1 MDLLVVDDEETLRS
15 VVSQVLSA
23 DGFTVSEAA
32 SGEEALEAFRAGS
45 HQLVITDIRMGGMSG
60 IELLNEIKSH
70 NPDTQV
76 VIMTSHAS
84 LDSALT
90 ALRAGAYDYL
100 VKPFESLDLISA
112 VAGRAAEKA
121 RLVAQNR
128 KLLEQLTKA
137 NRELQEA
144 NQALKEVAVRD
155 GLTSLYNHRYFQE
168 AFAQEV
174 ARSKRFDK
182 RCSLIFFDVDNFKH
196 YNDTHGH
203 PEGDRLLKGLAQIV
217 MSHSRACDVAARYG
231 GEEFVLLLPETGKE
245 GAVKAA
251 EEMRARV
258 AAHPFAG
265 RESQPLGRVTVSV
278 GVASFPEDGGEAQAL
293 LERADQYLYQAKN
306 SGKNR
311 VVAGGA
317 TPSSP
322 A

>member
-23 DGFTVSEAA
+23 DGFRVDEAA
-32 SGEEALEAFRAGS
+32 SGEEALAAFRETS
-45 HQLVITDIRMGGMSG
+45 HPLVITDIRMGGMSG
-60 IELLNEIKSH
+60 IELLTEIKQH

-128 KLLEQLTKA
+128 ELLEQLTRA
-137 NRELQEA
+137 NEELQEA
-144 NQALKEVAVRD
+144 NAALKELAVRD

-168 AFAQEV
+168 ALALEV
-174 ARSKRFDK
+174 ARSKRYGK
-182 RCSLIFFDVDNFKH
+182 HCSLVFMDVDNFKK

-203 PEGDRLLKGLAQIV
+203 PQGDLLLQTLAQIL
-217 MSHSRACDVAARYG
+217 MSHLRVSDLAARYG
-231 GEEFVLLLPETGKE
+231 GEEFVLLLPETAKDAALGIAE
-245 GAVKAA
+245 GLRQKV
-251 EEMRARV
+251 EE
-258 AAHPFAG
+258 HPFAG
-265 RESQPLGRVTVSV
+265 RETQPLGKVTISI
-278 GVASFPEDGGEAQAL
+278 GVAGFPGDGAEAAEL
-293 LERADQYLYQAKN
+293 LCCADQLLYRAKHG
-306 SGKNR
+306 GKNM
-311 VVAGGA
+311 VIGG
-317 TPSSP
+317 
-322 A
+322 

>member
-1 MDLLVVDDEETLRS
+1 MELLVVDDEETLRS

-45 HQLVITDIRMGGMSG
+45 HQLVITDIRMSGMSG
-60 IELLNEIKSH
+60 IELLGEIKSH

-128 KLLEQLTKA
+128 VLLEQLTRA
-137 NRELQEA
+137 NQELQEA
-144 NQALKEVAVRD
+144 NQALKEMAVRD
-155 GLTSLYNHRYFQE
+155 GLTSLFNHRYFQE

-217 MSHSRACDVAARYG
+217 MSHSRACDIAARYG
-231 GEEFVLLLPETGKE
+231 GEEFVLLLPETAKE

-258 AAHPFAG
+258 AEHPFAG
-265 RESQPLGRVTVSV
+265 RETQPLGRVTVSV
-278 GVASFPEDGGEAQAL
+278 GVASFPEDGCEAQAL
-293 LERADQYLYQAKN
+293 LERADQFLYQAKN
-306 SGKNR
+306 SGKNK
-311 VVAGGA
+311 VVAGA

>member
-23 DGFTVSEAA
+23 DGFTVAEAA
-32 SGEEALEAFRAGS
+32 SGEEALEAFRARA
-45 HQLVITDIRMGGMSG
+45 HPLVITDIRMGGMSG
-60 IELLNEIKSH
+60 IELLTEIKEH

-128 KLLEQLTKA
+128 ELLEQLTRA
-137 NRELQEA
+137 NLELQEA
-144 NQALKEVAVRD
+144 NTALKEMAVRD

-168 AFAQEV
+168 ALALEV
-174 ARSKRFDK
+174 ARSKRYDK
-182 RCSLIFFDVDNFKH
+182 ACALVFMDVDNFKK

-203 PEGDRLLKGLAQIV
+203 PQGDTLLKTLAEIM
-217 MSHSRACDVAARYG
+217 MSHLRSCDLAARYG
-231 GEEFVLLLPETGKE
+231 GEEFVLLLPETTKE
-245 GAVKAA
+245 AA
-251 EEMRARV
+251 IAMADGLRERV
-258 AAHPFAG
+258 AEHPFAG
-265 RESQPLGRVTVSV
+265 GDTQPLGRVTISI
-278 GVASFPEDGGEAQAL
+278 GVAGMPDDGAEAAVL
-293 LERADQYLYQAKN
+293 LERADQYLYKAKN
-306 SGKNR
+306 TGKNK
-311 VVAGGA
+311 VVAA
-317 TPSSP
+317 
-322 A
+322 

>member
-1 MDLLVVDDEETLRS
+1 MELLVVDDEETLRS

-32 SGEEALEAFRAGS
+32 SGEEALEAFRASS

-60 IELLNEIKSH
+60 IELLTRIKEH

-128 KLLEQLTKA
+128 ELLEQLTKA
-137 NRELQEA
+137 NEELQEA
-144 NQALKEVAVRD
+144 NRALKEMAIRD

-168 AFAQEV
+168 ALAREV
-174 ARSKRFDK
+174 VRSKRYDK
-182 RCSLIFFDVDNFKH
+182 RCCLVFFDVDNFKQ

-203 PEGDRLLKGLAQIV
+203 PEGDRLLKGLARII
-217 MSHSRACDVAARYG
+217 MLRSRGCDLAARYG

-245 GAVKAA
+245 AA
-251 EEMRARV
+251 LTVAEDMRVRV
-258 AAHPFAG
+258 AEHPFAG
-265 RESQPLGRVTVSV
+265 RETQPLGTVTVSI
-278 GVASFPEDGGEAQAL
+278 GVACFPEDGSDAATL
-293 LERADQYLYQAKN
+293 LCCADQLLYQAKN

-311 VVAGGA
+311 VAA
-317 TPSSP
+317 MPSSP
-322 A
+322 S